1 RHEPPAR
8 TETVAEERPET
19 RVKAPAHLSAA
30 DLQVY
35 LKGMDYPAGR
45 QDLVAR
51 AKGNNAPEGV
61 IEVFEGFGDR
71 TYRSPAEV
79 SEEFGSKT
87 RGERRETVAEERP
100 EARTRPPSRIS
111 AADLQVY
118 LKGMDYPA
126 GRQDLVARARK
137 NNAPE
142 SVIDVIE
149 QFGDRTYR
157 SAAEV
162 SEEFGKVR

>member
-1 RHEPPAR
+1 M
-8 TETVAEERPET
+8 
-19 RVKAPAHLSAA
+19 KAPAHLSAA

-45 QDLVAR
+45 QDLIDRAR
-51 AKGNNAPEGV
+51 KNNAPESV
-61 IEVFEGFGDR
+61 IATLEGFGDR

-87 RGERRETVAEERP
+87 HGERRETAVERP
-100 EARTRPPSRIS
+100 PETRTRAPVHLS
-111 AADLQVY
+111 AADLQSY
-118 LKGMDYPA
+118 LRGMDYPA
-126 GRQDLVARARK
+126 GRQDLVARAK
-137 NNAPE
+137 ENGAPE

-162 SEEFGKVR
+162 SEEFGKIR